1 MHTTIHKKYLVDK
14 SKIGFIRFIFEAHE
28 GVAIPTTLD
37 AKQGLIRLAI
47 PSGRLETVNMIVDG
61 LKKDFLFNEV

>member
-1 MHTTIHKKYLVDK
+1 MKTIYKEYRVDK
-14 SKIGFIRFIFEAHE
+14 TKIGFIRFIFEGHE

-37 AKQGLIRLAI
+37 SKTGHIKLAI
-47 PSGRLETVNMIVDG
+47 APDRVETAQMIVDD